1 MAAPGPASLQRRLQ
15 SSQEARHR
23 QAVLVRK
30 LQAKVLQ
37 YRTRCREL
45 EQQLEAGAGCLP
57 GRWEGT
63 EALEKALLQVKE
75 EQQRCEDLAE
85 ANSLLR
91 EHLEK
96 AKEVNSALKEDV
108 GKLTVDWMRAREE
121 LEAKER
127 EWRQERELYENYFRG
142 DRDRLLGLWHQMV
155 TFRRHF
161 LEMKAATNRDLS
173 ELKAEQMRLSGSVM
187 ANCSRLNCSVMSF
200 QAKGELE
207 KKELQDR
214 LKDLVALEDKHCLL
228 QHELLVAREALEESH
243 LERDV
248 LKEEKHELRVALEK
262 AEQSVA
268 ELTGAQNELSAELAD
283 LRVAT
288 ANMSCINEALALDKV
303 QLNKLVLQLEEEN
316 DALLC
321 KVDEMERAKISA
333 QEKLSLCRRTT
344 KELCA
349 EKAHLEQLL
358 KKAEEQQEELRVE
371 LGVLAEEKEEAQE
384 KLLEVSRQQESSRS
398 GLEQLRQES
407 SRQGHVLAEV
417 CAEKELLVR
426 EKAALEVRLAA
437 MERERQGLSE
447 QLAEARSGK
456 ETVECSLLEAQQHL
470 SELEITRSH
479 LETQLHAVAQA
490 KEVIQGE
497 VKCLQWELEAERSL
511 LKQEQQNMAQ
521 ELLQKEEQH
530 TDTLKVR
537 EADHQGEIN
546 KLLQD
551 VQAIAEGQR
560 LSWLS
565 EKRLLSQRL
574 ERLQRAVARL
584 DREKTELKQYSAEL
598 RRTLEEVERE
608 RRRLRRYCRGR
619 ALPDAGGFSVSES
632 DQHEMLASQQTQ
644 LAQERK

>member
-262 AEQSVA
+262 
-268 ELTGAQNELSAELAD
+268 
-283 LRVAT
+283 
-288 ANMSCINEALALDKV
+288 
-303 QLNKLVLQLEEEN
+303 LEGEN

-333 QEKLSLCRRTT
+333 QEKLSLCKRTT

-407 SRQGHVLAEV
+407 SRQGHALAEV

-490 KEVIQGE
+490 KEVIQVLLRSEGAGDRPLLHGNSKGVRSVKSEALFVQPLTLAICRVCRGSE
-497 VKCLQWELEAERSL
+497 VPSVGAGSREVSPEAGTAKHGARAPAERRAAYRHPQSSGGRPPRGD
-511 LKQEQQNMAQ
+511 KQAPARRAGDCRRAAAV
-521 ELLQKEEQH
+521 LALGEE
-530 TDTLKVR
+530 TPVAAAGTSAASSCKAGPGEDGA
-537 EADHQGEIN
+537 EAIQ
-546 KLLQD
+546 
-551 VQAIAEGQR
+551 
-560 LSWLS
+560 
-565 EKRLLSQRL
+565 
-574 ERLQRAVARL
+574 
-584 DREKTELKQYSAEL
+584 
-598 RRTLEEVERE
+598 
-608 RRRLRRYCRGR
+608 C
-619 ALPDAGGFSVSES
+619 
-632 DQHEMLASQQTQ
+632 
-644 LAQERK
+644 

>member
-63 EALEKALLQVKE
+63 EALEKALLEVKE

-161 LEMKAATNRDLS
+161 LEMKTATNRDLS
-173 ELKAEQMRLSGSVM
+173 ELKAEQTRLSGSVM

-214 LKDLVALEDKHCLL
+214 LKDLVALEDKHCVL
-228 QHELLVAREALEESH
+228 QHELVVAREALEESH

-248 LKEEKHELRVALEK
+248 LKEEKRELRVALEK
-262 AEQSVA
+262 LEQ
-268 ELTGAQNELSAELAD
+268 ENE
-283 LRVAT
+283 
-288 ANMSCINEALALDKV
+288 
-303 QLNKLVLQLEEEN
+303 
-316 DALLC
+316 ALLC
-321 KVDEMERAKISA
+321 KVDETERAKISA
-333 QEKLSLCRRTT
+333 QEKLSLCERT
-344 KELCA
+344 KSELCA
-349 EKAHLEQLL
+349 EKGHLEQLL

-407 SRQGHVLAEV
+407 SRQGHALAEV

-456 ETVECSLLEAQQHL
+456 ETLECSLLEAQQHL
-470 SELEITRSH
+470 SELEISRSH

-511 LKQEQQNMAQ
+511 LKRERQNMAQ
-521 ELLQKEEQH
+521 ALLQKEQQH

-619 ALPDAGGFSVSES
+619 ALPDAGGSSLSES
-632 DQHEMLASQQTQ
+632 DQHKMLASQQVSLPQTQ
-644 LAQERK
+644 LAQDGK

>member
-96 AKEVNSALKEDV
+96 AEEVNSALKEDV

-142 DRDRLLGLWHQMV
+142 DRLLGLWHQMV

-333 QEKLSLCRRTT
+333 QEKLSLCKRTT

-407 SRQGHVLAEV
+407 SRQGHALAEV

-490 KEVIQGE
+490 KEVIQVLLRSEGAGDRPLLHGNSKGVRSVKSEPLFVQPLTLAICRVCRGSE
-497 VKCLQWELEAERSL
+497 VPSVGAGSREVSPEAGTAKHGARAAERRAAYRHPQSSGGRPPRGD
-511 LKQEQQNMAQ
+511 KQAPARRGDCRRAAAV
-521 ELLQKEEQH
+521 LALGEE
-530 TDTLKVR
+530 TPVAAAGTSAASSCKAGPGEDGA
-537 EADHQGEIN
+537 EAIQ
-546 KLLQD
+546 
-551 VQAIAEGQR
+551 
-560 LSWLS
+560 
-565 EKRLLSQRL
+565 
-574 ERLQRAVARL
+574 
-584 DREKTELKQYSAEL
+584 
-598 RRTLEEVERE
+598 
-608 RRRLRRYCRGR
+608 C
-619 ALPDAGGFSVSES
+619 
-632 DQHEMLASQQTQ
+632 
-644 LAQERK
+644 

>member
-262 AEQSVA
+262 
-268 ELTGAQNELSAELAD
+268 
-283 LRVAT
+283 
-288 ANMSCINEALALDKV
+288 
-303 QLNKLVLQLEEEN
+303 LEEEN

-407 SRQGHVLAEV
+407 SRQGHALAEV

-490 KEVIQGE
+490 KEVIQVLLRSEGAGDRPLLHGNSKGVRSVKSEPLFVQPLTLAICRVCRGSE
-497 VKCLQWELEAERSL
+497 VPSVGAGSREVSPEAGTAKHGARAPAERRAAYRHPQSSGGRPPRRD
-511 LKQEQQNMAQ
+511 KQAPARRGDCRRAAAV
-521 ELLQKEEQH
+521 LALGEE
-530 TDTLKVR
+530 TPVAAAGTSAASSCKAGPGEDGA
-537 EADHQGEIN
+537 EAIQ
-546 KLLQD
+546 
-551 VQAIAEGQR
+551 
-560 LSWLS
+560 
-565 EKRLLSQRL
+565 
-574 ERLQRAVARL
+574 
-584 DREKTELKQYSAEL
+584 
-598 RRTLEEVERE
+598 
-608 RRRLRRYCRGR
+608 C
-619 ALPDAGGFSVSES
+619 
-632 DQHEMLASQQTQ
+632 
-644 LAQERK
+644 

>member
-262 AEQSVA
+262 
-268 ELTGAQNELSAELAD
+268 
-283 LRVAT
+283 
-288 ANMSCINEALALDKV
+288 
-303 QLNKLVLQLEEEN
+303 LEEEN

-407 SRQGHVLAEV
+407 SRQGHALAEV

-511 LKQEQQNMAQ
+511 LKQERQNMAQ

>member
-262 AEQSVA
+262 
-268 ELTGAQNELSAELAD
+268 
-283 LRVAT
+283 
-288 ANMSCINEALALDKV
+288 
-303 QLNKLVLQLEEEN
+303 LEGEN

-333 QEKLSLCRRTT
+333 QEKLSLCKRTT

-407 SRQGHVLAEV
+407 SRQGHALAEV

-490 KEVIQGE
+490 KEVIQVLLRSEGAGDRPLLHGNSKGVRSVKSEALFVQPLTLAICRVCRGSE
-497 VKCLQWELEAERSL
+497 VPSVGAGSREVSPEAGTAKHGARAPAERRAAYRHPQSSGGRPPRGD
-511 LKQEQQNMAQ
+511 KQAPARRGDCRRAAAV
-521 ELLQKEEQH
+521 LALGEE
-530 TDTLKVR
+530 TPVAAAGTSAASSCKAGPGEDGA
-537 EADHQGEIN
+537 EAIQ
-546 KLLQD
+546 
-551 VQAIAEGQR
+551 
-560 LSWLS
+560 
-565 EKRLLSQRL
+565 
-574 ERLQRAVARL
+574 
-584 DREKTELKQYSAEL
+584 
-598 RRTLEEVERE
+598 
-608 RRRLRRYCRGR
+608 C
-619 ALPDAGGFSVSES
+619 
-632 DQHEMLASQQTQ
+632 
-644 LAQERK
+644 

>member
-63 EALEKALLQVKE
+63 EALEKALLEVKE

-161 LEMKAATNRDLS
+161 LEMKTATNRDLS
-173 ELKAEQMRLSGSVM
+173 ELKAEQTRLSGSVM

-214 LKDLVALEDKHCLL
+214 LKDLVALEDKHCVL
-228 QHELLVAREALEESH
+228 QHELVVAREALEESH

-262 AEQSVA
+262 LEQ
-268 ELTGAQNELSAELAD
+268 ENE
-283 LRVAT
+283 
-288 ANMSCINEALALDKV
+288 
-303 QLNKLVLQLEEEN
+303 
-316 DALLC
+316 ALLC

-333 QEKLSLCRRTT
+333 QEKLSLCERT
-344 KELCA
+344 KSELCA
-349 EKAHLEQLL
+349 EKGHLEQLL

-384 KLLEVSRQQESSRS
+384 KLLEVRPKTWCFWV
-398 GLEQLRQES
+398 GMWLL
-407 SRQGHVLAEV
+407 GWVKLCVLASFLASGFPPARVVSQWPGAVAPGVLSPRARAGRGVRREGV
-417 CAEKELLVR
+417 AGAGEGCPGGATGSPGAGETRPFGAAGRGQVR
-426 EKAALEVRLAA
+426 EGDPGMQPVGGSAALV
-437 MERERQGLSE
+437 
-447 QLAEARSGK
+447 
-456 ETVECSLLEAQQHL
+456 
-470 SELEITRSH
+470 
-479 LETQLHAVAQA
+479 
-490 KEVIQGE
+490 
-497 VKCLQWELEAERSL
+497 
-511 LKQEQQNMAQ
+511 
-521 ELLQKEEQH
+521 
-530 TDTLKVR
+530 
-537 EADHQGEIN
+537 
-546 KLLQD
+546 
-551 VQAIAEGQR
+551 
-560 LSWLS
+560 
-565 EKRLLSQRL
+565 
-574 ERLQRAVARL
+574 
-584 DREKTELKQYSAEL
+584 
-598 RRTLEEVERE
+598 
-608 RRRLRRYCRGR
+608 
-619 ALPDAGGFSVSES
+619 
-632 DQHEMLASQQTQ
+632 
-644 LAQERK
+644 